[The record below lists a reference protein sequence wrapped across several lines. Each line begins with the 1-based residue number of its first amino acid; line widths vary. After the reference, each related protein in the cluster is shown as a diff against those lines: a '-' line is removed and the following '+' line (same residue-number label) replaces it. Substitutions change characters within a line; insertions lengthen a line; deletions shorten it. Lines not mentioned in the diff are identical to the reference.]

1 MTSSSAPDRP
11 GLHDPDGFA
20 AFVAGLPGTSLV
32 EQWESHVAKVG
43 GKVFALLGRGG
54 GAVVFKVSALSFAGL
69 TDLPGIAQAPYFARG
84 QWVSVAPGA
93 LGEAELADYLRESH
107 RLIAAR
113 LTQRLRAELGL

>member
-54 GAVVFKVSALSFAGL
+54 AVAFKVSAISFAAL

-113 LTQRLRAELGL
+113 LTLRLRAELGL